1 MKPYI
6 RTLIA
11 GSVALVSASTS
22 HASVIEWTDWTSAV
36 NGSAVSGY
44 VGSASGEMSTSNGL
58 ISVGYEGHIWSAQT
72 GPDSYWWTE
81 GEPAPYTGNSV
92 IDNAPDTSDI
102 IRLQYSG
109 ITNTITFSQAVYMP
123 VMTLASVGQTGLGV
137 SYDFDQSFTLLS
149 EGLGFY
155 GDGTWTQSGNILTGY
170 EAHGAIQFDGWVSSI
185 SWTNDVN
192 DLWHGFTIGVTQVQP
207 VPVPAAVWLFGSG
220 LLGLVGVARRK
231 KA

>member
-1 MKPYI
+1 
-6 RTLIA
+6 
-11 GSVALVSASTS
+11 
-22 HASVIEWTDWTSAV
+22 
-36 NGSAVSGY
+36 
-44 VGSASGEMSTSNGL
+44 
-58 ISVGYEGHIWSAQT
+58 
-72 GPDSYWWTE
+72 
-81 GEPAPYTGNSV
+81 
-92 IDNAPDTSDI
+92 
-102 IRLQYSG
+102 
-109 ITNTITFSQAVYMP
+109 MP
-123 VMTLASVGQTGLGV
+123 VMALASVGQAGLGV

-185 SWTNDVN
+185 SWTNNVN
-192 DLWHGFTIGVTQVQP
+192 ELWHGFTIGVTQVQP